1 MPFQRPLN
9 ISDFLTVEELHYLKN
24 FIPKSRDEYI
34 EHLQHIYNL
43 KLQTPFPLVVHI
55 EPTNFCNY
63 RCIMCSHSTMKRKAQ
78 EIDESVMEKAINECA
93 SAPLWSLQFFFFGE
107 PFLNKKTIEYMRM
120 AKEKGIKNV
129 SITTNF
135 SVVDQETIDK
145 IVKYKIDSIHIS
157 FHGLNRERFYKIHQV
172 DMYDT
177 VLRNINRLI
186 EARKRSGGKKPWISI
201 TYVQT
206 TESDQEMEQFRQ
218 TWLHRIDNVHI
229 SPQLENLNGSIDGK
243 PRTRIALEQKTANTG
258 GILVREQKKR
268 VPCRQLWTKMAVLS
282 NGALVPCSQNI
293 DGELAVGNIRDMT
306 IAEAW
311 TGWELAKLRMQHI
324 ANIFE
329 PGHACAPC
337 TDWDWSGRVDN
348 RPKANTT

>member
-1 MPFQRPLN
+1 MPLRKGLK
-9 ISDFLTVEELHYLKN
+9 ISDFLTVDELHYLKN
-24 FIPKSRDEYI
+24 FRPNSRDEYL
-34 EHLQHIYNL
+34 EHLQNIYNL

-63 RCIMCSHSTMKRKAQ
+63 RCIMCSHSTMKRAPR
-78 EIDESVMEKAINECA
+78 EIDESLVDKAINECA
-93 SAPLWSLQFFFFGE
+93 NAPLWSLQFFFFGE

-120 AKEKGIKNV
+120 AKEKNIKNV
-129 SITTNF
+129 SITTNL
-135 SVVDQETIDK
+135 SVVNKK
-145 IVKYKIDSIHIS
+145 IIRKLIEYEIDSIHIS

-177 VLRNINRLI
+177 VLKNIHNLI
-186 EARKRSGGKKPWISI
+186 EERERSGRDKPWISI

-206 TESDQEMEQFRQ
+206 TESDEEMEQFRQ
-218 TWLHRIDNVHI
+218 RWLSKVDNIHI

-243 PRTRIALEQKTANTG
+243 PRTRIALEQKEANTG
-258 GILVREQKKR
+258 GVLVREKKKR

-282 NGALVPCSQNI
+282 NGDLVPCSQNI
-293 DGELAVGNIRDMT
+293 DGELAVGNIRET
-306 IAEAW
+306 SIAEAW
-311 TGWELAKLRMQHI
+311 TGWKLAKLRMKHI

-337 TDWDWSGRVDN
+337 TDWDWSGRLDN
-348 RPKANTT
+348 RPKTRPT